1 MLLEKIENNERG
13 HSGLNFVVIMFMLMC
28 LICAFMDLMDMARIK
43 SMTSSQANLL
53 GFHACIQ
60 SGFKSNVPADW
71 IQFYG
76 DNGKY
81 LTSVKAIDNLN
92 KLSKKTR
99 AISTKATLGGTNLS
113 SSPVINWRD
122 ESVLTVESKFQ
133 LKYLTAFGLM
143 NDVYTHTSSYDV
155 IGYWV
160 HKTTIL

>member
-53 GFHACIQ
+53 GFHACVQ
-60 SGFKSNVPADW
+60 SGFKSSVPADW

-81 LTSVKAIDNLN
+81 MTSVEAVDNLS
-92 KLSKKTR
+92 KLAKKTR
-99 AISTKATLGGTNLS
+99 AISSKALLNGRNLS
-113 SSPVINWRD
+113 YSPTLQWQEEGTLI
-122 ESVLTVESKFQ
+122 VESKFQ
-133 LKYLTAFGLM
+133 LKYLNAFGLIT
-143 NDVYTHTSSYDV
+143 NVYTHTSEYDV
-155 IGYWV
+155 VGYWV
-160 HKTTIL
+160 HKTTII